1 METINLL
8 NEGAVR
14 IVELNR
20 PNALNAINGQMI
32 DELTDAFLD
41 AGADDAVKV
50 LLLRGAGRA
59 FWAGADLKEMGRLEN
74 KPKHTF
80 QEMTDAIIDFPKPFL
95 VAVHG
100 VGVGIGA
107 TICGLADF
115 ALMAEDARLRCP
127 FSALGL
133 VAEAASTVTFPR
145 LMGRQQA
152 SWMLLSAEW
161 MNAHDCFDA
170 GLIGEVTS
178 PDHLFE
184 RAMARANLLAA
195 LPAASLMA
203 TKRLMMDPIREQ
215 MKEVAVK
222 ENKALF
228 ALQGE
233 PANREAL
240 RAFAEKRA
248 PDFTGL

>member
-20 PNALNAINGQMI
+20 PDALNAINGQMI

-50 LLLRGAGRA
+50 MLLRGVGRA

-195 LPAASLMA
+195 LPASSLMA

>member
-20 PNALNAINGQMI
+20 PDALNAINGQMI

-41 AGADDAVKV
+41 AGADDSVKV

-127 FSALGL
+127 FSAW
-133 VAEAASTVTFPR
+133 VS
-145 LMGRQQA
+145 
-152 SWMLLSAEW
+152 
-161 MNAHDCFDA
+161 
-170 GLIGEVTS
+170 
-178 PDHLFE
+178 
-184 RAMARANLLAA
+184 
-195 LPAASLMA
+195 SL
-203 TKRLMMDPIREQ
+203 KQPVR
-215 MKEVAVK
+215 
-222 ENKALF
+222 
-228 ALQGE
+228 
-233 PANREAL
+233 
-240 RAFAEKRA
+240 
-248 PDFTGL
+248 